1 VLVAPEPAAPPEPEA
16 ERVGPPESVP
26 ETGRAPLSPW
36 ALVGIALGVLAVAHV
51 GLWLLLT
58 ASARSGVA
66 EAEERYEPDEME
78 RALAAADAPPA
89 TAPDPG
95 LADLRRQQ
103 LVEAARRWS
112 TDQSHVSTVGYALL
126 AAFLAQAAIVVALK
140 LRSGRSGSPSRR
152 SARGRATRA
161 AG

>member
-1 VLVAPEPAAPPEPEA
+1 
-16 ERVGPPESVP
+16 
-26 ETGRAPLSPW
+26 
-36 ALVGIALGVLAVAHV
+36 VGIALAVLAVAHA

-58 ASARSGVA
+58 ASARRGVA
-66 EAEERYEPDEME
+66 EAEERYEPLEME
-78 RALAAADAPPA
+78 RALALAEVPQAPA
-89 TAPDPG
+89 TAPALSDV
-95 LADLRRQQ
+95 RRQQ

-112 TDQSHVSTVGYALL
+112 TDRSHVSTVGYALL

-161 AG
+161 GG